1 MLRER
6 GHQCRCLVRPDS
18 RAELLQ
24 KLGVELVFG
33 DVAKADTLRGV
44 ADGMDYVIH
53 MATLGHMSN
62 FTVPDSMFEEVNVQG
77 TVNLMQEALRA
88 GVKKVLHCSSVAA
101 MGICSEIPATEET
114 ECRPH
119 HPYGRSKS
127 RAELE
132 VLRLVEQQQLPAVIV
147 RFSMVYGPGDKRD
160 MLRLTRLVKRGLV
173 FKIGHKSKLT
183 PLIHVQDAARG
194 ALLAVEKGQVGQVYL
209 ITNEQSQPFDNIL
222 SYIQKALGVKRPPL
236 YIPEW
241 VALAGAAA
249 LESIF
254 KLAGRPP
261 PITRK
266 NIESTLADRV
276 FSISKAQ
283 KELGFQHQHRSAGG
297 HCRDHPLVSAARV
310 GLRVDA
316 SMLKKR
322 GQVRRIMISAT
333 DVAD

>member
-1 MLRER
+1 LRYLITGATGFVGPYMVKMLRDQGFE
-6 GHQCRCLVRPDS
+6 CRCLVRPDS
-18 RAELLQ
+18 KVEPLR

-33 DVAKADTLRGV
+33 DVTKENTLRGV
-44 ADGMDYVIH
+44 ADAMDYVIH

-62 FTVPDSMFEEVNVQG
+62 FSVPDSRFEEVNVQG
-77 TVNLMQEALRA
+77 TVNVMQEALRA

-101 MGICSEIPATEET
+101 MGICSEIPAREES

-119 HPYGRSKS
+119 HPYGRSKL
-127 RAELE
+127 RAERE
-132 VLRLVEQQQLPAVIV
+132 VLRLVEQQELPAVIV

-160 MLRLTRLVKRGLV
+160 MLRLTRLVKRGLSI
-173 FKIGHKSKLT
+173 KIGRKPKLT
-183 PLIHVQDAARG
+183 PLIHVEDAARG
-194 ALLAVEKGQVGQVYL
+194 ALLALEKGRMGQVYL
-209 ITNEQSQPFDNIL
+209 ITNEQSEPFDNIL
-222 SYIQKALGVKRPPL
+222 SYIQTALGVKRPPL

-241 VALAGAAA
+241 AALAGAAV

-283 KELGFQHQHRSAGG
+283 RELGFRTSIDPQAGIAETVRWYRQQG
-297 HCRDHPLVSAARV
+297 WV
-310 GLRVDA
+310 G
-316 SMLKKR
+316 
-322 GQVRRIMISAT
+322 
-333 DVAD
+333 